1 MTAPVPPAHRAPALR
16 NGVSMAERKRVLVVD
31 DDAVIRTQIG
41 WALAG
46 EYDVRAAATVAD
58 AFEALRAFEPDVV
71 TLDLSLTARP
81 GESEEGLDILA
92 AAQDAPRPPKV
103 VMLTGSSERE
113 HAVRAIDLGAFD
125 YCEKPVN
132 LDELMVL
139 LRRAVRVRELETA
152 GRGAAGRAESGA
164 PGGMIGACPAMAEV
178 FALVGTAAATD
189 APVLLV
195 GEPGTGKERTARA
208 IHDLSSRSG
217 GPFVMIDAPG
227 APDDALEEE
236 IFGPTRNGAPPSGL
250 LADAHRGTLFVDG
263 IRSIPTAAQ
272 ARLASFLRR
281 AEAVAGNGA
290 TDRAGGDP
298 DVRIIASSVL
308 PLDADLKAGRFR
320 EDLFYRLAVVTIALP
335 PLRERGSDIVAI
347 AEATMATAAEA
358 ERRRVIGFTKS
369 AERAMLA
376 HDWPGNV
383 TEIETRVRRA
393 VIMARG
399 RLVAAADLGLNGDQN
414 GRGGTLGE
422 VRDGVE
428 RDVVVGA
435 LRQAAGN
442 VSRAAR
448 AIGVSRPTLYDLI
461 RKHRITVSEFK
472 SRQRPQAR

>member
-1 MTAPVPPAHRAPALR
+1 
-16 NGVSMAERKRVLVVD
+16 MAERKRVLVVD

-46 EYDVRAAATVAD
+46 EYDVRAAATVSD
-58 AFEALRAFEPDVV
+58 ALEALRAFEPDVV

-103 VMLTGSSERE
+103 VMLTGSNERE

-132 LDELMVL
+132 LDELLVL
-139 LRRAVRVRELETA
+139 LRRAVRVRELEAA
-152 GRGAAGRAESGA
+152 GRGAAGRAEPRA

-178 FALVGTAAATD
+178 FALIRTAAATD
-189 APVLLV
+189 APALLI
-195 GEPGTGKERTARA
+195 GEPGTGKERAARA
-208 IHDLSSRSG
+208 VHDISSRAGDPFLMVDASG
-217 GPFVMIDAPG
+217 ASG
-227 APDDALEEE
+227 DALEEQ
-236 IFGPTRNGAPPSGL
+236 IFGQTQNGAPPGGL
-250 LADAHRGTLFVDG
+250 LAEAHRGTFCVDG
-263 IRSIPTAAQ
+263 IQSLPAAVQ

-281 AEAVAGNGA
+281 AETRAAG
-290 TDRAGGDP
+290 P
-298 DVRIIASSVL
+298 DVRIIASSAR
-308 PLDADLKAGRFR
+308 PLDRDLKAGRFR
-320 EDLFYRLAVVTIALP
+320 DDLFYRLAVVTIALP

-347 AEATMATAAEA
+347 AEATLASAAEA

-369 AERAMLA
+369 AERAMLK
-376 HDWPGNV
+376 HDWPGNI
-383 TEIETRVRRA
+383 TELETRVRRA

-414 GRGGTLGE
+414 ERGGTLGE
-422 VRDGVE
+422 ARDGVE

-435 LRQAAGN
+435 LRHAAGN

-448 AIGVSRPTLYDLI
+448 AIGVSRPTLYDLM
-461 RKHRITVSEFK
+461 RKHRIAVSEFK
-472 SRQRPQAR
+472 SRQRDPSP